1 MNVYFAPLE
10 GVTDAIF
17 RRAHHECFGGIE
29 KYYIPFI
36 CPTMHMVLTPREK
49 RAISRE
55 SNAGVPVVPQVLT
68 KNAEHFVWAANS
80 MLDEGHNEVNLNL
93 GCPSG
98 TVTAKGKGAG
108 MLRDTGALR
117 AFLDEIFARSPI
129 RISIKTRVGYASADE
144 WPGLLEIFSD
154 YPVHELIVHP
164 RTREEFY
171 SGAPHRELMRDAAA
185 KCASPLVYNGDL
197 TSAAECRAFME
208 AFPGT
213 AALMLGRG
221 LITNPAVAREL
232 NGGAPISLRELRR
245 FHDRLY
251 ADYTAQLPKNA
262 VLGRM
267 HEIMQYI
274 SCGFEDCAKA
284 RKAIRKAATAAAYE
298 DAANRLFEEYRLCE
312 SPCFRPAKLIS
323 TAG

>member
-1 MNVYFAPLE
+1 MNIYFAPLE
-10 GVTDAIF
+10 GVTDAIY
-17 RRAHHECFGGIE
+17 RRVHHECFGGIA

-36 CPTMHMVLTPREK
+36 CPTTHMVFTPRER

-55 SNAGVPVVPQVLT
+55 SNAGVPTVPQVLT
-68 KNAEHFVWAANS
+68 KNAEHFIWAANS
-80 MLDEGHNEVNLNL
+80 MLSEGYGEINLNI

-108 MLRDTGALR
+108 MLRDPDALR

-129 RISIKTRVGYASADE
+129 YISIKTRVGYASPDE
-144 WPGLLEIFSD
+144 WPRLLEIFSD

-171 SGAPHRELMRDAAA
+171 SGTPHRELLQDALA
-185 KCASPLVYNGDL
+185 KCRAPLVYNGDL
-197 TSAAECRAFME
+197 VSAWECRAFME
-208 AFPGT
+208 SCPGT

-221 LITNPAVAREL
+221 LLTNPAVAREL
-232 NGGAPISLRELRR
+232 NGGASLTLPALRA

-251 ADYTAQLPKNA
+251 LAYAAQWPKNA

-274 SCGFEDCAKA
+274 ACGFEDCAKA
-284 RKAIRKAATAAAYE
+284 RKAIRKATTLAAYE
-298 DAANRLFEEYRLCE
+298 EAADRLFSDYKMYE
-312 SPCFRPAKLIS
+312 SPCFRPAR
-323 TAG
+323 

>member
-1 MNVYFAPLE
+1 MNIYHAPLE
-10 GVTDAIF
+10 GVTDAIY
-17 RRAHHECFGGIE
+17 RRVHHECFGGIA

-36 CPTMHMVLTPREK
+36 CPTMHMVFTPREK

-55 SNAGVPVVPQVLT
+55 NNAGVPAVPQVLT
-68 KNAEHFVWAANS
+68 KNAEHFIWAANS
-80 MLDEGHNEVNLNL
+80 MRDEGYGEINLNI

-108 MLRDTGALR
+108 MLRDPDALR

-129 RISIKTRVGYASADE
+129 CISIKTRVGYATPDE
-144 WPGLLEIFSD
+144 WPRLLEIFSD

-171 SGAPHRELMRDAAA
+171 TGTPRRELFRDALAEYRA
-185 KCASPLVYNGDL
+185 PLVYNGDL
-197 TSAAECRAFME
+197 VSADQCRAFMQSC
-208 AFPGT
+208 PGT

-232 NGGAPISLRELRR
+232 NGGAALTPGALRS

-251 ADYTAQLPKNA
+251 SAYAAQLPKNA

-274 SCGFEDCAKA
+274 ACGFEDCAKA
-284 RKAIRKAATAAAYE
+284 LKAIRKATTPAAYE
-298 DAANRLFEEYRLCE
+298 DAAARLFNDYKMCE
-312 SPCFRPAKLIS
+312 SPCFHPSK
-323 TAG
+323 